1 MTDQSIA
8 WMREQKSLNRIT
20 FFIYY
25 SSAGSHAPHHPP
37 KKYIDKYKGKFD
49 KGWDV
54 IRQEIYQKQLAM
66 GVIPKDTKL
75 ADKVSTLPVWD
86 DMTAQQKKSICSSS
100 SRYLPHL
107 LSIPI
112 TKQVDLSMQLTI
124 WANLTNTLVVYI
136 SGDNGTSA
144 EGNASGQWNWN
155 HF

>member
-8 WMREQKSLNRIT
+8 WMREQKSLKPDKP

-54 IRQEIYQKQLAM
+54 IRQREIYQKQLAM

-86 DMTAQQKKSICSSS
+86 DMTAQQKRVFARQLKL
-100 SRYLPHL
+100 LPHL

-124 WANLTNTLVVYI
+124 WANLTTL
-136 SGDNGTSA
+136 
-144 EGNASGQWNWN
+144 
-155 HF
+155 